1 MYGWFL
7 CLYAVSYRVSSV
19 VRNRNWALFGH
30 SAGTVLL
37 AAGVSTFHVAFLH
50 FEEEYCLEFSSVR

>member
-19 VRNRNWALFGH
+19 VRNRTWAPFGH
-30 SAGTVLL
+30 SAGTILL
-37 AAGVSTFHVAFLH
+37 AAGLSTFHVGFLH
-50 FEEEYCLEFSSVR
+50 FTGEYSLEIPSVS

>member
-1 MYGWFL
+1 MVL

-19 VRNRNWALFGH
+19 VRNRTWALFGH

-37 AAGVSTFHVAFLH
+37 AAGVSTFHVARLH
-50 FEEEYCLEFSSVR
+50 FTEEYCLEI

>member
-1 MYGWFL
+1 MVL

-19 VRNRNWALFGH
+19 VRNRTWALFGH

-37 AAGVSTFHVAFLH
+37 AAGVSTFHVARLQFTEESFL
-50 FEEEYCLEFSSVR
+50 EISSVR